1 MIRLYE
7 KAGDKI
13 GRKARKEFDPSKV
26 TSMEAL
32 RSAIAVYT
40 SKIFH
45 IISIFV
51 KIFHI
56 ISIFV
61 KIFHIISIFVN
72 NLKDV

>member
-32 RSAIAVYT
+32 RSAIAVHT

-45 IISIFV
+45 IIF
-51 KIFHI
+51 
-56 ISIFV
+56 
-61 KIFHIISIFVN
+61 IFVN

>member
-32 RSAIAVYT
+32 RSAITLHAA
-40 SKIFH
+40 KGFH
-45 IISIFV
+45 QLPLFVSI
-51 KIFHI
+51 
-56 ISIFV
+56 
-61 KIFHIISIFVN
+61 
-72 NLKDV
+72 